1 MSVSWEAAQRIR
13 SGHGLGEPGFTV
25 TNEICAAMTA
35 ETRAWQKV
43 NDPDRREKRLQ
54 RMWRSAQLV
63 DGRIV
68 GSWAE
73 TLLEAQIE
81 LEVWWGAA
89 VAWIVEDP
97 DVLVYRRYLGE
108 ASTAETRSREAIT
121 FPVTSGPVDHPS
133 RDGTPVFVQGEFDF
147 GDLT

>member
-1 MSVSWEAAQRIR
+1 
-13 SGHGLGEPGFTV
+13 
-25 TNEICAAMTA
+25 
-35 ETRAWQKV
+35 
-43 NDPDRREKRLQ
+43 
-54 RMWRSAQLV
+54 MWRTAQLV